1 MNGYSN
7 LAIVIDPRVPATE
20 IRYTLDKSQATLI
33 IKNVDDIEPGIAE
46 LERVEVIKKAATSQP
61 ASTPL

>member
-7 LAIVIDPRVPATE
+7 LAIVIDPRAPATE
-20 IRYTLDKSQATLI
+20 LRYTLDKSQATLI
-33 IKNVDDIEPGIAE
+33 IKNVDDIAPGIAE
-46 LERVEVIKKAATSQP
+46 LERVGAIKKSGDSLA